1 MEQNWGFF
9 ESVAGEDK
17 KRTKYDIIKIY
28 YSSGCWDPVV
38 ALLSITSTDDG
49 LYKLERVQHTAHE
62 DYYAH
67 TQSLDTPTFFTENTY
82 LTGETKN
89 IYCIVDF

>member
-1 MEQNWGFF
+1 M
-9 ESVAGEDK
+9 AGEDK

-28 YSSGCWDPVV
+28 YSSGWDPVV

-49 LYKLERVQHTAHE
+49 LYKLERVQHTAHD

-82 LTGETKN
+82 YLYIDLRN
-89 IYCIVDF
+89 

>member
-1 MEQNWGFF
+1 M
-9 ESVAGEDK
+9 AGEDK

-28 YSSGCWDPVV
+28 YSSGWDPVV

-49 LYKLERVQHTAHE
+49 LYKLERVQHTAH

-67 TQSLDTPTFFTENTY
+67 TQSLDTPTFNTENTY
-82 LTGETKN
+82 WAWKLK
-89 IYCIVDF
+89 ILLQ